1 MSDSKKILLI
11 GGTGFV
17 GKKIAAQLVTNG
29 YEVIVP
35 TRFPAHAKELSVLPR
50 LKLVPSDVHNPQ
62 ALAQLMSGLSQ
73 GDAVINLVGILHD
86 RPGVPYGKNFA
97 KNHVE
102 LTRSIVQAL
111 KQANLTRYIHMSAL
125 GADSQGPSMYQRSKG
140 DAEQIVK
147 QSGLRWTIFRPSVIF
162 GRDDRFINLFATL
175 LKFAP
180 LMPLAGYHAKFQ
192 PVSVHDV
199 AKVFVMA
206 LTDERTVHQAY
217 DLAGPHTYR
226 LSDLVRFAGK
236 MSGISRPV
244 VPLPNCVGKIQAF
257 FIEKM
262 PGPTLMSRDNI
273 DSMKVDNILPGDGN
287 PIRDVFGFEPEP
299 LESLLR

>member
-50 LKLVPSDVHNPQ
+50 LKLVPADVHNPQ
-62 ALAQLMSGLSQ
+62 ALAQLMAGLSQ

-140 DAEQIVK
+140 DA
-147 QSGLRWTIFRPSVIF
+147 
-162 GRDDRFINLFATL
+162 
-175 LKFAP
+175 
-180 LMPLAGYHAKFQ
+180 
-192 PVSVHDV
+192 
-199 AKVFVMA
+199 
-206 LTDERTVHQAY
+206 
-217 DLAGPHTYR
+217 
-226 LSDLVRFAGK
+226 
-236 MSGISRPV
+236 
-244 VPLPNCVGKIQAF
+244 
-257 FIEKM
+257 
-262 PGPTLMSRDNI
+262 
-273 DSMKVDNILPGDGN
+273 
-287 PIRDVFGFEPEP
+287 
-299 LESLLR
+299 